1 MNWSSSPGDVEAYEV
16 VTEGLSD
23 GPPTPRRSVSVPM
36 SQASLEGL
44 QPNSSYRIAVIA
56 VGINAMRSPAVT
68 LLCNTTAEGES
79 PSSPHTPAEDSQ
91 HCLLDHRLF
100 HL

>member
-1 MNWSSSPGDVEAYEV
+1 MNWSGSPGDVEAYEV

-23 GPPTPRRSVSVPM
+23 SPPTAKHSVSVLM
-36 SQASLEGL
+36 SQASLERL
-44 QPNSSYRIAVIA
+44 QPNSSYRITVST

-79 PSSPHTPAEDSQ
+79 PSSPRTLQKTASIAD
-91 HCLLDHRLF
+91 
-100 HL
+100 